1 MQICVLE
8 GFDAWPQAEDWDV
21 QAAVTSLFLIHSR
34 WLPGNKILLSVS
46 VIYWPI
52 LLLIM
57 LLQFKTGPPFGQEE
71 MSKIF
76 EAGNNVYMNINTLPV
91 P

>member
-1 MQICVLE
+1 MPLATV
-8 GFDAWPQAEDWDV
+8 EDWDV

-46 VIYWPI
+46 VIYWPT

-57 LLQFKTGPPFGQEE
+57 FLQFKTGPPFGQEE
-71 MSKIF
+71 MSKIS
-76 EAGNNVYMNINTLPV
+76 EADNNVYMNINALPV